1 MAKISIL
8 IVGGICVALAL
19 TSFGITQEGLLVSG
33 FGGILILVGLFAGG
47 KSAPMI
53 EQMPQQGMAPGMM
66 APVQGNQP
74 MGEPPQQQ
82 YTVGADID
90 SSKVADT
97 PITVGDY

>member
-1 MAKISIL
+1 
-8 IVGGICVALAL
+8 
-19 TSFGITQEGLLVSG
+19 
-33 FGGILILVGLFAGG
+33 
-47 KSAPMI
+47 
-53 EQMPQQGMAPGMM
+53 
-66 APVQGNQP
+66 